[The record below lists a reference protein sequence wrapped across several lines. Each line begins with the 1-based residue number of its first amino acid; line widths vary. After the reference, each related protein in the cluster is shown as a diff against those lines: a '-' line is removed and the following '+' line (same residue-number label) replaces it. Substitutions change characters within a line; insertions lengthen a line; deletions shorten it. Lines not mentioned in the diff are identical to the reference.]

1 MLLSIFFSMI
11 YVFQS
16 ASQATNRDSIIG
28 IVELIKSKGSY
39 LESNNKRDLDNYWCK
54 AAVLIDSMLF
64 NYDSILIEYINQNEE
79 FIKTYKDSSVVFV
92 SSGSNGSSTFERSYW
107 FYKESLKYIGIDSIS
122 LITQFLRD
130 NNHVFVY
137 KFLQNYDTT
146 NVYFLYEQLDFISRI
161 KLLENM
167 SSILKL

>member
-1 MLLSIFFSMI
+1 MQLKMLLSIFFSMI

-39 LESNNKRDLDNYWCK
+39 LENNNKRDLDNYWCK

-79 FIKTYKDSSVVFV
+79 FIKTYKEV
-92 SSGSNGSSTFERSYW
+92 
-107 FYKESLKYIGIDSIS
+107 IGFTKSP
-122 LITQFLRD
+122 
-130 NNHVFVY
+130 
-137 KFLQNYDTT
+137 
-146 NVYFLYEQLDFISRI
+146 
-161 KLLENM
+161 
-167 SSILKL
+167 